1 MVALMKLVV
10 LLGDGM
16 ADLPLAALQGKT
28 PLQAAKKPNMDLLA
42 KQGKSGLAQTVPEGF
57 PPGSDVANLC
67 VMGYAPSQHYTGRA
81 PLEAAAMGV
90 ALGEGDIAFRCNFVT
105 IEGGVMLDYSAGHIT
120 TEEGRELIEALQPLM
135 PERRL
140 YAGVSYR
147 NLQVLQ
153 AGAKAICTPPH
164 DISDQ
169 SVAEHR
175 PRGPDAELLVRLMEV
190 ARPVLARHPV
200 NQRRIAAGKRPA
212 NAIWLWGQGPAPFM
226 PSFAEKYGLKGA
238 MISAV
243 DLLKGIGR
251 YAGLEVVEVA
261 GATGTIDT
269 NYEGKV
275 QAALEALKSLDFV
288 YLHIE
293 APDEAGHEGNTA
305 LKVRAIELFDERVV
319 GPVVKGLQKSGQDWR
334 VLLLPD
340 HATPI
345 SIKTHSRDPVPFTI
359 SGTGI
364 VPDGVERFDE
374 QAAKQG
380 GYGLVEATKLV
391 GIMGKESLTVANFSD
406 PASQL
411 PIGKAT

>member
-1 MVALMKLVV
+1 MIAMMKLVV

-16 ADLPLAALQGKT
+16 ADLPLDALQGKT
-28 PLQAAKKPNMDLLA
+28 PLQAAKKPNMDRLA

-57 PPGSDVANLC
+57 APGSDVANLS
-67 VMGYAPSQHYTGRA
+67 VMGYSPSQHYSGRA

-90 ALGEGDIAFRCNFVT
+90 ALGKADIAFRCNLVT
-105 IEGGVMLDYSAGHIT
+105 IEDGAMLDYSAGHIT
-120 TEEGRELIEALQPLM
+120 TEDSRELIEALQPLM

-147 NLQVLQ
+147 NLLVLK
-153 AGAKAICTPPH
+153 AGTNAVCTPPH

-169 SVAEHR
+169 SVAEHL
-175 PRGPDAELLVRLMEV
+175 PRGPDSELLRRLMEA
-190 ARPVLARHPV
+190 ARPVLASHPV
-200 NQRRIAAGKRPA
+200 NKKRISEGKHPA
-212 NAIWLWGQGPAPFM
+212 NAIWLWGQGPAPTM

-251 YAGLEVVEVA
+251 YAGLQVVDVP
-261 GATGTIDT
+261 GATGNIDT

-275 QAALEALKSLDFV
+275 QAALEALKRLDFV
-288 YLHIE
+288 YLHVE
-293 APDEAGHEGNTA
+293 APDEMGHEGNTE
-305 LKVRAIELFDERVV
+305 LKVKAIELFDELVV
-319 GPVVKGLQKSGQDWR
+319 GPVVEGLQKSGEDWR

-359 SGTGI
+359 AGAG
-364 VPDGVERFDE
+364 VEPDGVESFDE
-374 QAAKQG
+374 DAAKRG
-380 GYGLVEATKLV
+380 GYGLVEATRLV
-391 GIMGKESLTVANFSD
+391 GMMRG
-406 PASQL
+406 
-411 PIGKAT
+411 